1 MQPTGHDSN
10 NRSPSVRLTLAAIF
24 VVLTLTAGAF
34 AVGDVWTRTLNLG
47 LAASAIAIP
56 LGMTIR
62 WVIRQGGR
70 IGGLLTLACL
80 VSTMLPM
87 VIHVGG
93 WDAAIGKLGWLTTA
107 RGNVLTPL
115 LSGWWA
121 AVWTH
126 GLIAAPQIGLLL
138 HFCENKLDRVYEKQ
152 ALLEA
157 DGWTTFWSV
166 TLWRLWPMLMV
177 SVLWVIVTCSREIT
191 VVDLYQVETFAEQI
205 YLGYSLGNGNGPGVW
220 PAAIDT
226 EINVG
231 FTKTAIYVSL
241 LAVAAVVTFIVLTD
255 SRRPNENDTIATT
268 TRSNRLA
275 ATVGMLLL
283 LLLVAVPAANVFIR
297 ASFYVDSVDGQL
309 TQNYSIDQ
317 VFRAMRKSCLDYRW
331 EMIWSLVI
339 SLASA
344 TTAIVCSITLVR
356 WTSGSTVKR
365 LVFAM
370 IVACG
375 LALPGP
381 VTGSVLAQAF
391 AIPTWP
397 WFVWLVNYTIFAP
410 VVATTIFTFPL
421 IALAI
426 WFVLHQTPQTVT
438 EAASLD
444 GLNAG
449 ESFWRI
455 RVAGNLKMVVGC
467 WLLACVLCF
476 GELSA
481 SQIVRPAGMD
491 TVARKMLGD
500 LHAGVNELTAGISIV
515 VAAAAVVVSLAG
527 WSVIRIGTK
536 K

>member
-1 MQPTGHDSN
+1 MQRTGHDSN
-10 NRSPSVRLTLAAIF
+10 NLSSSVRLVFAAIF
-24 VVLTLTAGAF
+24 VAVILTSGAF
-34 AVGDVWTRTLNLG
+34 VVGDVWTRTLGLG
-47 LAASAIAIP
+47 LASSAIAIP
-56 LGMTIR
+56 LGMSIR

-87 VIHVGG
+87 VIHVSG

-121 AVWTH
+121 AAWTH

-138 HFCENKLDRVYEKQ
+138 HFCENKLDRTYEKQ

-157 DGWTTFWSV
+157 DGWTTFLSV

-205 YLGYSLGNGNGPGVW
+205 YLGYSLGNGNGPSAL
-220 PAAIDT
+220 PTTIDT

-231 FTKTAIYVSL
+231 FSQTAIYVSL
-241 LAVAAVVTFIVLTD
+241 LAVAAVVMFIVLADT
-255 SRRPNENDTIATT
+255 RRPNENDTIATAA
-268 TRSNRLA
+268 RSNWLA
-275 ATVGMLLL
+275 AVIGILLL

-297 ASFYVDSVDGQL
+297 ASFYVDAVDGQL
-309 TQNYSIDQ
+309 TQNYSTDQ
-317 VFRAMRKSCLDYRW
+317 VFRALKKSCLDYRW
-331 EMIWSLVI
+331 EMIWSLAI

-344 TTAIVCSITLVR
+344 TTAIVGSITLVR
-356 WTSGSTVKR
+356 WTSGATAKR
-365 LVFAM
+365 LVFAL

-391 AIPTWP
+391 AIPTWS
-397 WFVWLVNYTIFAP
+397 WFNWLVNYTVFAP
-410 VVATTIFTFPL
+410 VVATTIFTSPL

-426 WFVLHQTPQTVT
+426 WYVLHQTPQNVT

-444 GLNAG
+444 GLSFG

-455 RVAGNLKMVVGC
+455 RVAGNLKMIIGC

-515 VAAAAVVVSLAG
+515 VAAAAIIMSLAG
-527 WSVIRIGTK
+527 WSVIRIGSK

>member
-1 MQPTGHDSN
+1 
-10 NRSPSVRLTLAAIF
+10 
-24 VVLTLTAGAF
+24 
-34 AVGDVWTRTLNLG
+34 
-47 LAASAIAIP
+47 
-56 LGMTIR
+56 
-62 WVIRQGGR
+62 
-70 IGGLLTLACL
+70 
-80 VSTMLPM
+80 
-87 VIHVGG
+87 
-93 WDAAIGKLGWLTTA
+93 
-107 RGNVLTPL
+107 L

-121 AVWTH
+121 AAWTH

-138 HFCENKLDRVYEKQ
+138 HFCENKLDRTYEKQ

-157 DGWTTFWSV
+157 DGWTTFLSV

-205 YLGYSLGNGNGPGVW
+205 YLGYSLGNGNGPSAL
-220 PAAIDT
+220 PTTIDT

-231 FTKTAIYVSL
+231 FSQTAIYVSL
-241 LAVAAVVTFIVLTD
+241 LAVAAVVMFIVLADT
-255 SRRPNENDTIATT
+255 RRPNENDTIATAA
-268 TRSNRLA
+268 RSNWLA
-275 ATVGMLLL
+275 AVIGILLL

-297 ASFYVDSVDGQL
+297 ASFYVDAVDGQL

-317 VFRAMRKSCLDYRW
+317 VFRALKKSCLDYRW
-331 EMIWSLVI
+331 EMIWSLAI

-344 TTAIVCSITLVR
+344 TAAIVGSITLVR
-356 WTSGSTVKR
+356 WTSGATAKR
-365 LVFAM
+365 LVFAL

-391 AIPTWP
+391 AIPTWS
-397 WFVWLVNYTIFAP
+397 WFNWLVNYTVFAP
-410 VVATTIFTFPL
+410 VVATTIFTSPL

-426 WFVLHQTPQTVT
+426 WYVLHQTPQNVT

-444 GLNAG
+444 GLSFG

-455 RVAGNLKMVVGC
+455 RVAGNLKMIIGC

-515 VAAAAVVVSLAG
+515 VAAAAIIMSLAG
-527 WSVIRIGTK
+527 WSVIRIGSK

>member
-1 MQPTGHDSN
+1 MNSTGHESKN
-10 NRSPSVRLTLAAIF
+10 LASSAWLPIAAIF
-24 VVLTLTAGAF
+24 VALTFTLGSF
-34 AVGDVWTRTLNLG
+34 AVGDVWTRTLGLG
-47 LAASAIAIP
+47 LAASGLAIP
-56 LGMTIR
+56 LALAIR
-62 WVIRQGGR
+62 WAIRQGGR
-70 IGGLLTLACL
+70 TGRLLILACL

-87 VIHVGG
+87 VIHVSG

-126 GLIAAPQIGLLL
+126 GVIAAPQVGLLL
-138 HFCENKLDRVYEKQ
+138 HFCDNKQQRVYEEQ

-157 DGWTTFWSV
+157 DRWTTFLSV
-166 TLWRLWPMLMV
+166 SLWRLWPMLMV
-177 SVLWVIVTCSREIT
+177 CMLWVIVTCSREIT

-205 YLGYSLGNGNGPGVW
+205 YLGYSLGNGNGPGTW

-231 FTKTAIYVSL
+231 FWKTAIYVSL
-241 LAVAAVVTFIVLTD
+241 LAVSAVVMFIVLADT
-255 SRRPNENDTIATT
+255 RRPHENDTSTT
-268 TRSNRLA
+268 AERSTWLA
-275 ATVGMLLL
+275 STVGMILLL
-283 LLLVAVPAANVFIR
+283 LLFAVPAANVFIR
-297 ASFYVDSVDGQL
+297 ASFYVDVSDGL
-309 TQNYSIDQ
+309 PTQNYSIDQ
-317 VFRAMRKSCLDYRW
+317 IFRVLQKSWLDYRW
-331 EMIWSLVI
+331 EMIWSLAI

-344 TTAIVCSITLVR
+344 TVAIICSILLVR
-356 WTSGSTVKR
+356 WTSGSNAKR
-365 LVFAM
+365 LLFALV
-370 IVACG
+370 VACG

-381 VTGSVLAQAF
+381 VTGSVLAQVF
-391 AIPTWP
+391 AIPTWS
-397 WFVWLVNYTIFAP
+397 WFDWLVNYTIFAP

-426 WFVLHQTPQTVT
+426 WFVLHQTPQNVT

-444 GLNAG
+444 GLSRG

-455 RVAGNLKMVVGC
+455 RVGGNLKMIIGC

-500 LHAGVNELTAGISIV
+500 LHAGVNELTAGISIL
-515 VAAAAVVVSLAG
+515 VAAAAIVVSLAG
-527 WSVIRIGTK
+527 WSVIRIGSRK
-536 K
+536 